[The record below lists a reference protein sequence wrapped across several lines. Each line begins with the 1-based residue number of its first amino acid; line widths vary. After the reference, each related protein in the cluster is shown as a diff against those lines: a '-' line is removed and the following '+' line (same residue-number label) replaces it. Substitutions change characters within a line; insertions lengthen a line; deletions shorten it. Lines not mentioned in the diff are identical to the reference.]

1 MIGWIFLAGTIA
13 ATVAAQLSFKNYFLT
28 RRRLFVPAAAALFV
42 LTVPCT
48 FMAVRS
54 LGIGRVYVGAAFT
67 YILAPL
73 AAQRLFGEHLVRG
86 QYAAL
91 GLIAAGV
98 IVYNL

>member
-1 MIGWIFLAGTIA
+1 VIGWSFLACTIV
-13 ATVAAQLSFKNYFLT
+13 TSVAAQLSFKSYFQA
-28 RRRLFVPAAAALFV
+28 RRQRFVMAAAGLFV
-42 LTVPCT
+42 LAVVCT
-48 FMAVRS
+48 YEAVRS

-67 YILAPL
+67 YILAPVV
-73 AAQRLFGEHLVRG
+73 AQHLFGERLVRG